1 MKDFFLKNTG
11 LKLLSLVFAV
21 SLWLF
26 VNLKA
31 TTERDLQLPVRWV
44 NLPNFLEIT
53 NPVNDFVRIRVTGPR
68 RILSHLNPTRFPVIL
83 DLADAKVGLMDYQI
97 SDKMISLI
105 PGLKATVL
113 PPDIIQFKFD
123 IIVAKEVLVKPRIVG
138 KPPKGYTLKS
148 IEVNPDRIEIVGAQS
163 EVQGINEVETDA
175 VNVTDIRE
183 NLEKDVT
190 IVLNWPHVWLSTDQ
204 DHVSVRIV
212 IAEQDVQKILRR
224 LPVQVLGTNRPVNV
238 EPPWVDVVLDGPA
251 GQIQSVVPE
260 RVKAAVDLPEERAGT
275 YTRPVTVHLDQEGI
289 RAESLP
295 SKVVVTVQAPNDPTS
310 N

>member
-163 EVQGINEVETDA
+163 EVQGINAVETEV
-175 VNVTDIRE
+175 VNVQDLRE
-183 NLEKDVT
+183 NIQKDVKV
-190 IVLNWPHVWLSTDQ
+190 VLNWPHVWPSTDQ
-204 DHVSVRIV
+204 GHVSVRIV
-212 IAEQDVQKILRR
+212 IGEKNIQKIFRR
-224 LPVQVLGTNRPVNV
+224 VLIQVKGTSRAVMVQ
-238 EPPWVDVVLDGPA
+238 PPRVDVVLDGPA
-251 GQIQSVVPE
+251 GKLQSI
-260 RVKAAVDLPEERAGT
+260 LPENVEVSVHLPEGVDGP
-275 YTRPVTVHLDQEGI
+275 YTLPVTVRVDREGI
-289 RAESLP
+289 SAACLP
-295 SKVVVTVQAPNDPTS
+295 AKVVVTNKAPNDPT
-310 N
+310 